1 MHLKFKKLKPNAIL
15 PKYASEKSSGMELY
29 ACLEKSFSLES
40 SEAAI
45 IPTGLAIE
53 MPHDGYEA
61 EIRPSRALS
70 VHALSLINP
79 REQVDV
85 DDICVILINHSNAPI
100 EIHHGDCIAELVVN
114 LAPIKCFPE
123 FEEPGFED
131 SKDRFAISESAA
143 KEDFY
148 KTPPMAK
155 CPSYDEVMDQLLC
168 VALGKK

>member
-1 MHLKFKKLKPNAIL
+1 MKLKFKKLKSNAIL
-15 PKYASEKSSGMELY
+15 PKYASGKSTGMDLY
-29 ACLEKSFSLES
+29 ACLEKSFSLEPG
-40 SEAAI
+40 EAAI
-45 IPTGLAIE
+45 IPTGLAVE

-85 DDICVILINHSNAPI
+85 DDICVLLINHSNALI
-100 EIHHGDCIAELVVN
+100 EIHHGDCIAEFVIN

-123 FEEPGFED
+123 FEE
-131 SKDRFAISESAA
+131 SEKNT

-148 KTPPMAK
+148 KTPSMTK
-155 CPSYDEVMDQLLC
+155 CPSYDEVMDQLLG